1 MSTLSLGAAD
11 EITAQAKA
19 DTLERLLDAAGR
31 RLRRS
36 PDLTTR
42 EVARDAG
49 VAHGTLF
56 NYFPTKEAL
65 ARAVCERELAAAAAS
80 FEAERRTGTTLE
92 EDLFALVMA
101 GLHRLAPFRSAV
113 GELFREVPE
122 AHASPARRLIRGAR
136 RRRCA
141 ECDRAATSTARS
153 TSACLRGG
161 PRTPRPSRSPR
172 SAVLDRTLSM
182 FVRSLEAQ
190 S

>member
-1 MSTLSLGAAD
+1 MR
-11 EITAQAKA
+11 ITAQAKA
-19 DTLERLLDAAGR
+19 ETLERLLDAAGR

-42 EVARDAG
+42 EVASEAG

-65 ARAVCERELAAAAAS
+65 ARAVCERELVAAAEA
-80 FEAERRTGTTLE
+80 FESRRRPGATLE

-101 GLHRLAPFRSAV
+101 GLHRLAPFRPAV

-122 AHASPARRLIRGAR
+122 AHASQARRLIAEHCGSSAPNPIALHIYGALYLGLL
-136 RRRCA
+136 A
-141 ECDRAATSTARS
+141 WWSADASPKQEST
-153 TSACLRGG
+153 L
-161 PRTPRPSRSPR
+161 
-172 SAVLDRTLSM
+172 AVLDRTLSM

>member
-1 MSTLSLGAAD
+1 MR
-11 EITAQAKA
+11 ITAQAKA
-19 DTLERLLDAAGR
+19 ETLERLLDAAGR

-42 EVARDAG
+42 EVAREAG

-65 ARAVCERELAAAAAS
+65 ARAVCERELAAAAGS
-80 FEAERRTGTTLE
+80 FEAARRTGATLE

-122 AHASPARRLIRGAR
+122 AHAGPARRLIAEHAGAG
-136 RRRCA
+136 A
-141 ECDRAATSTARS
+141 PNAIALHLYGALYLGLLAWWSADASPKQEST
-153 TSACLRGG
+153 L
-161 PRTPRPSRSPR
+161 
-172 SAVLDRTLSM
+172 AVLDRTLSM